1 VSREARV
8 RLEEAMPN
16 QSKPDLMTQIDRI
29 VENAEY
35 VTRYHLKLPQR
46 VLQLDPHITP
56 SEIDEILERLDR

>member
-1 VSREARV
+1 
-8 RLEEAMPN
+8 MPN

>member
-1 VSREARV
+1 
-8 RLEEAMPN
+8 MPN
-16 QSKPDLMTQIDRI
+16 QSQSKPDLMTQVDRI